1 MIASIAGFVALS
13 ALATAHGDH
22 GQSQLAG
29 PHQGLWYNTLP
40 GDGGTQVNDPFE
52 LNSRETISLNEL
64 GRLRILRDLNFR
76 PPALLPMSGQRR
88 RKIRHRIPRSVNTG
102 RSTARSY
109 KSPIHT
115 STKQVPPSI
124 PEPPTDPAPGSD
136 PAVSDKALA
145 ASICSTYQPYK
156 AEMLSHGTTEAHE
169 NWPSVV
175 ATMCLCR
182 RTRLLAICGSWIVA
196 MFLLHRMFTL
206 RREIKRQETNPHIDT
221 TTLGQSGRSKKDTTV
236 S

>member
-1 MIASIAGFVALS
+1 MIASIAGFFALS

-52 LNSRETISLNEL
+52 LNSRETISLNEQ

-88 RKIRHRIPRSVNTG
+88 REIRHRIPRSVNTG

-136 PAVSDKALA
+136 PAVSDKVLA
-145 ASICSTYQPYK
+145 ASICSTYQPQQSRDAFTWHDGSSQRLAFSGGYNVPLQ
-156 AEMLSHGTTEAHE
+156 ANPFTSDMRILDCGDVPVTSY
-169 NWPSVV
+169 VYL
-175 ATMCLCR
+175 ATGDQK
-182 RTRLLAICGSWIVA
+182 TR
-196 MFLLHRMFTL
+196 
-206 RREIKRQETNPHIDT
+206 D
-221 TTLGQSGRSKKDTTV
+221 
-236 S
+236 